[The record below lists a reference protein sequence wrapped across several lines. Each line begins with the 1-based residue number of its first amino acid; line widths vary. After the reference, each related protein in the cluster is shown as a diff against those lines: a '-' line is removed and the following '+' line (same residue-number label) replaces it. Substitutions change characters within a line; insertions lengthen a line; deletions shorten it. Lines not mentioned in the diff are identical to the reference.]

1 MVVGLYLWLLCS
13 GEETFCCGYARVCR
27 WLHLFVWWME
37 IYLPHIR
44 LFVCIPHYFCCPI
57 FQYDNFP
64 AYKGQYD
71 RISIKLNLFLHG
83 QIGAFFVMLPT
94 FFFLR
99 SKFQKYGALYEEP
112 MYYIMILESLFFAT
126 TKKNNI
132 KRDLE
137 MILLKKFHKT
147 IYCSE
152 TSNNLDTVWTRRVKL
167 GRDIVKEFGIQE
179 L

>member
-1 MVVGLYLWLLCS
+1 
-13 GEETFCCGYARVCR
+13 
-27 WLHLFVWWME
+27 
-37 IYLPHIR
+37 
-44 LFVCIPHYFCCPI
+44 
-57 FQYDNFP
+57 
-64 AYKGQYD
+64 
-71 RISIKLNLFLHG
+71 
-83 QIGAFFVMLPT
+83 MLPT

-152 TSNNLDTVWTRRVKL
+152 TPNNLDTVWTRRVKL

-179 L
+179 LLDKGAKYLYYWMDLGMSCFGRMFWKKVRAYKG